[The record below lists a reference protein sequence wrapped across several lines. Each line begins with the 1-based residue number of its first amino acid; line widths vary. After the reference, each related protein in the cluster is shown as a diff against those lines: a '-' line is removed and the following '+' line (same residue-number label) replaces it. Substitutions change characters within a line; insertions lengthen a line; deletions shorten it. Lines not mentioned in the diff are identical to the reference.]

1 MTRIRWTTEAAGQL
15 EGIVQHILKDNPEA
29 AREVARA
36 IVTRIDA
43 LKYFPRLGRPGEEV
57 EGTRELHSPPH
68 VIVYRLKDDV
78 AEILFIWHG
87 AQDWR

>member
-15 EGIVQHILKDNPEA
+15 EGIVKHILTDNPEA
-29 AREVARA
+29 ARKVARA
-36 IVTRIDA
+36 ILDRD
-43 LKYFPRLGRPGEEV
+43 LKHFPRLGRPGAEV
-57 EGTRELHSPPH
+57 EGTRELHSPPY

-78 AEILFIWHG
+78 AEILDIWHG